1 MFDDFNDD
9 KENIGAQS
17 PKSPST
23 STDNTVD
30 LFPALADKRM
40 TPINTIRPPVH
51 TKQGTQ
57 ISIFNPITFDE
68 ALDIVECLRGRAA
81 TTITLENMKKVD
93 AHRLVDFVAGASSA
107 LQGNFHK
114 LSEQVYLFCP
124 ANIKISVPGK
134 VTTKTG
140 SFGETNQSLDFL
152 YPSDMQSIKTWPSSA
167 RFTN

>member
-9 KENIGAQS
+9 KETTGDNS
-17 PKSPST
+17 LKSPT
-23 STDNTVD
+23 ASTDNTVD

-40 TPINTIRPPVH
+40 QTINAIRQPVQP
-51 TKQGTQ
+51 KLGTQ

-107 LQGNFHK
+107 LQGNFYK
-114 LSEQVYLFCP
+114 LSEKEYLFSP
-124 ANIKISVPGK
+124 ANIKISVPSK
-134 VTTKTG
+134 TTNAPTFPELSKP
-140 SFGETNQSLDFL
+140 LDFL
-152 YPSDMQSIKTWPSSA
+152 YPQDVQSM
-167 RFTN
+167 

>member
-1 MFDDFNDD
+1 MFDDFNDNQEISAG
-9 KENIGAQS
+9 KAL
-17 PKSPST
+17 KSSTT

-40 TPINTIRPPVH
+40 QPINSIRQPVQP
-51 TKQGTQ
+51 KQGTQ
-57 ISIFNPITFDE
+57 ISVFNPITFDE

-81 TTITLENMKKVD
+81 TTITLDNMKKVD

-124 ANIKISVPGK
+124 ANIKISVPTK
-134 VTTKTG
+134 VTGNPTFPELNKP
-140 SFGETNQSLDFL
+140 LDFL
-152 YPSDMQSIKTWPSSA
+152 YPQDIQSMKTWSSSVK
-167 RFTN
+167 FSN